1 MPTQLQFRRGTTA
14 QNNSFTGAVGEI
26 SIDTDTENIRVHDA
40 SQAGGFKIVPSG
52 TIVAYGAATAPGGW
66 KLCDDSAISRTS
78 FVRLFAVIGTTF
90 GTGDG
95 SSTFNV
101 PDLRDRVP
109 LGKGSN
115 NSTLGTATTG
125 AAASSVMASATVSG
139 VQTATN
145 NTGNDGDGDLTATT
159 ATVASSAKDSSTTA
173 VVTAVNQA
181 AHSHSIPALTVADH
195 TVNTTLPNQVV
206 SYIIKI

>member
-40 SQAGGFKIVPSG
+40 SQAGGFEIVPSG

-78 FVRLFAVIGTTF
+78 FARLFAVIGTTF

-95 SSTFNV
+95 
-101 PDLRDRVP
+101 
-109 LGKGSN
+109 
-115 NSTLGTATTG
+115 
-125 AAASSVMASATVSG
+125 
-139 VQTATN
+139 
-145 NTGNDGDGDLTATT
+145 
-159 ATVASSAKDSSTTA
+159 
-173 VVTAVNQA
+173 
-181 AHSHSIPALTVADH
+181 
-195 TVNTTLPNQVV
+195 
-206 SYIIKI
+206 

>member
-14 QNNSFTGAVGEI
+14 QNNAFTGAVGEI

-40 SQAGGFKIVPSG
+40 SAAGGFEIIPSG

-66 KLCDDSAISRTS
+66 KLCDDSAISRST
-78 FVRLFAVIGTTF
+78 FARLFAVIGTGY

-109 LGKGSN
+109 LGKGTN
-115 NSTLGTATTG
+115 NDTLGTATTG
-125 AAASSVMASATVSG
+125 AAASSVMASATKSG

-145 NTGNDGDGDLTATT
+145 NTGNDGDGDLTVATT
-159 ATVASSAKDSSTTA
+159 TVASSAKDSSTTTVA
-173 VVTAVNQA
+173 TGVTQA
-181 AHSHSIPALTVADH
+181 AHSHSIPALTVADF
-195 TVNTTLPNQVV
+195 TVATTLPNQVV